1 MMIVP
6 FKKIVATTLILL
18 NLAVVAAPHIGH
30 PEDWV
35 NPGGAATLRSH
46 DCGAHEI
53 HKDLKDHSDCLLCSR
68 NILFV
73 AFVVYG
79 QFSRDNCI
87 EVLPVPT
94 HLTFFF
100 CTSTPSIFLRGP
112 PAILS
117 SQHVT
122 KYLSLS

>member
-35 NPGGAATLRSH
+35 NPGGASTLRSH

-53 HKDLKDHSDCLLCSR
+53 HKDIKDHADCLLCSR
-68 NILFV
+68 TTHFV
-73 AFVVYG
+73 GFVVYG
-79 QFSRDNCI
+79 QFPLDNKI
-87 EVLPVPT
+87 ELLNVPI
-94 HLTFFF
+94 HLTFFSLES
-100 CTSTPSIFLRGP
+100 TSPIFLRGP
-112 PAILS
+112 PAFLS
-117 SQHVT
+117 
-122 KYLSLS
+122 